1 MCLCVWI
8 VDILTSTLAS
18 QKSSKP
24 EEIVEDLPHS
34 DSEGAASC
42 VSTGTPHQIH
52 SPENTLLQQSVL
64 PSVNLPSL
72 PPTSPIPGYF
82 PFPPSDC
89 QLSAGDTGLIP
100 DSARQSVL
108 RCPTSLGYSCSPGVQ
123 SHLGPAASPGTSLSA
138 AGTPGT
144 PLTWDNYTES
154 PTFSLSTTWSAPG
167 GHSVWS
173 DLAAVRQSIASSTD
187 PFLIDSSETD
197 QIEGIEKLRSDEEPV
212 RKVQLVSTDCSTL
225 SRSPLSSGRLDS
237 ETTEFNIQ
245 SDSEVEVEMD
255 QSRANKLLQD
265 YQELLDEIGDLDP
278 ASISK
283 DTALQL
289 RQEVNRIWDLK
300 NAFRNG
306 VRELV
311 AVLPS
316 IDETR
321 LKWEKSCKEVVD
333 KVIRH
338 KMQVLAAIERVCP
351 TEQMTEFQRKT
362 LELQE
367 KAMQESRA
375 VRVEQEQSAK
385 KVAWAEARVR
395 LDTFRDQYNIL
406 VSELALDQTEVK
418 DRDDVTISQN
428 MQDLQSW
435 KKTFDKITT
444 NYREYVRIVSAHGE
458 EDPDEGELA
467 SAGDEFEA
475 VKTSF
480 EEIKESLETVDRS
493 RELFSTHKST
503 GEKLDYPH
511 FSGATSE
518 DYVKFKD
525 KIVKAFKRNGVAKSE
540 QVDKLRKLLSGFA
553 LSLVPE
559 STESIDKAFDSLKSA
574 FGDPRKVLEDRMSKL
589 KAVGDL
595 PPERLA
601 NEKPGFNF

>member
-1 MCLCVWI
+1 
-8 VDILTSTLAS
+8 
-18 QKSSKP
+18 
-24 EEIVEDLPHS
+24 
-34 DSEGAASC
+34 
-42 VSTGTPHQIH
+42 
-52 SPENTLLQQSVL
+52 
-64 PSVNLPSL
+64 
-72 PPTSPIPGYF
+72 
-82 PFPPSDC
+82 
-89 QLSAGDTGLIP
+89 
-100 DSARQSVL
+100 
-108 RCPTSLGYSCSPGVQ
+108 
-123 SHLGPAASPGTSLSA
+123 
-138 AGTPGT
+138 
-144 PLTWDNYTES
+144 
-154 PTFSLSTTWSAPG
+154 
-167 GHSVWS
+167 VWS

-601 NEKPGFNF
+601 NEKPGFRKQEEWYLTIEGLLYMRCKPGGITEISYPK

>member
-18 QKSSKP
+18 QKRSKP
-24 EEIVEDLPHS
+24 EEIAEDLPQS
-34 DSEGAASC
+34 DSEGAASF
-42 VSTGTPHQIH
+42 VSTGNPIQIQ
-52 SPENTLLQQSVL
+52 SQENTLPQQLVL
-64 PSVNLPSL
+64 PIVNLPSH
-72 PPTSPIPGYF
+72 PPTSPIPEYF

-89 QLSAGDTGLIP
+89 QLSAGDAGLTP
-100 DSARQSVL
+100 GSARQSVL
-108 RCPTSLGYSCSPGVQ
+108 RCPTSQGYSCSPGVQ
-123 SHLGPAASPGTSLSA
+123 SHLGLAASPGTSLSV
-138 AGTPGT
+138 AGTPQGLT
-144 PLTWDNYTES
+144 GLTWDNYTES
-154 PTFSLSTTWSAPG
+154 PTFSLSPTWTVQGS
-167 GHSVWS
+167 HSVWS

-187 PFLIDSSETD
+187 PFLIDKSDID
-197 QIEGIEKLRSDEEPV
+197 QIEGIEKLRSDQELV

-225 SRSPLSSGRLDS
+225 SRSPLSSGRLES
-237 ETTEFNIQ
+237 EIAELNTE
-245 SDSEVEVEMD
+245 SDSEVETEMD
-255 QSRANKLLQD
+255 QSRARKLLQD
-265 YQELLDEIGDLDP
+265 YQELLDEISDLDP
-278 ASISK
+278 GSITK
-283 DTALQL
+283 EVALQY
-289 RQEVNRIWDLK
+289 RQEVTRIWDLK

-311 AVLPS
+311 AGLPTG
-316 IDETR
+316 DENR
-321 LKWEKSCKEVVD
+321 VKWEKSCKEVVD

-351 TEQMTEFQRKT
+351 TEQMTEFQRRT

-375 VRVEQEQSAK
+375 VREEQEQSAK

-444 NYREYVRIVSAHGE
+444 NYREYVRIVTANGE
-458 EDPDEGELA
+458 EDPDEEELA
-467 SAGDEFEA
+467 SAKDEFEA
-475 VKTSF
+475 VKKSF
-480 EEIKESLETVDRS
+480 EDVKEALETVDRS

-518 DYVKFKD
+518 D
-525 KIVKAFKRNGVAKSE
+525 
-540 QVDKLRKLLSGFA
+540 
-553 LSLVPE
+553 
-559 STESIDKAFDSLKSA
+559 
-574 FGDPRKVLEDRMSKL
+574 
-589 KAVGDL
+589 
-595 PPERLA
+595 
-601 NEKPGFNF
+601 